1 MINDIGNNHIRH
13 GVQSTRHTVY
23 SAYDNGLLVTV
34 TSSHLRELV
43 TVNSAHGQ
51 LVTIISSQSSRH
63 THTSTNAE
71 GGQLSDA
78 ATPLNYKRYYYY

>member
-13 GVQSTRHTVY
+13 GVQSTRHTVN

-34 TSSHLRELV
+34 ISSQLRELV

-51 LVTIISSQSSRH
+51 LVTII
-63 THTSTNAE
+63 
-71 GGQLSDA
+71 
-78 ATPLNYKRYYYY
+78 